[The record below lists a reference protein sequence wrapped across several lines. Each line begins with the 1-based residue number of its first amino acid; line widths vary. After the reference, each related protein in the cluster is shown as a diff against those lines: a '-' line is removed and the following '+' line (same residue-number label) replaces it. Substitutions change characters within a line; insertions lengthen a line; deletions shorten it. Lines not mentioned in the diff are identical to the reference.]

1 MTMTTATA
9 AMTTMIRMMIQT
21 MTTIR
26 TMTTEF
32 FKKIFQFTPVL
43 KTRFRNL

>member
-1 MTMTTATA
+1 MTTTTATA

-26 TMTTEF
+26 TMTIEF
-32 FKKIFQFTPVL
+32 FKKFFRLTPVL